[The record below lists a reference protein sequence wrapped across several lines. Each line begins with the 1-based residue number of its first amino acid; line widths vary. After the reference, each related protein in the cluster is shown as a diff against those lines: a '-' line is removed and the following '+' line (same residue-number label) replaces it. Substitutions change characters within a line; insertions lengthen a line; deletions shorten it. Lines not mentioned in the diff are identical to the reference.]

1 MSSDLLKTHPHARMQ
16 LLSRCAH
23 VLASLSARAR
33 CVGSIVRGVP
43 LRAVQVT
50 SGTDIDEAKEQEI
63 FEFPWVVFDVESKSV
78 VDEQVKY
85 IKPTVHEQVGGE
97 CVKAALGD
105 NAEAAMKSAGTLQQA
120 VQVCC
125 RLSGDAQQH
134 ACWSLALLTSF
145 VPVCR
150 SSTTTL
156 TGLSL

>member
-1 MSSDLLKTHPHARMQ
+1 M
-16 LLSRCAH
+16 
-23 VLASLSARAR
+23 
-33 CVGSIVRGVP
+33 VRGVP

-125 RLSGDAQQH
+125 RLSGDAQRH